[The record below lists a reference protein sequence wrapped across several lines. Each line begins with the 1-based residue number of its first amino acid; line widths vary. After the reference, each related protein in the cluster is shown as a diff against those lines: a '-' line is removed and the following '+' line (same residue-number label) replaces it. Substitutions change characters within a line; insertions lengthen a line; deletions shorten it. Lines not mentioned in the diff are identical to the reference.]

1 MSEDLSLTNES
12 HLAGVVR
19 TDGDAKRRLYE
30 GVVDQVS
37 HVVECLPI
45 VFTDTVREVAV
56 RGPDSKTNSAI
67 SSAWCSTSKHSS
79 PPVKIRLAEIH
90 HEQRHRKRREDQQ
103 HLGEDGTIFLH
114 LILGPTVLLRPCKQT
129 HPWSFSNP
137 SQRERTQSP
146 HFENKLEQKQEKHVC
161 LLVLNRQQMQ
171 HFKKRDRLAL
181 QDEIG

>member
-129 HPWSFSNP
+129 HP
-137 SQRERTQSP
+137 
-146 HFENKLEQKQEKHVC
+146 
-161 LLVLNRQQMQ
+161 
-171 HFKKRDRLAL
+171 
-181 QDEIG
+181 